1 MLVKKIFKN
10 VDYPIDI
17 EERNRIVDEYNKKL
31 DAAIQSESKAK
42 NTALSMMF
50 EVIALLCVVMIF
62 MYGDISIILKA
73 LYAAPILVFVF
84 YDFYLLITSKKS
96 ESKKILYGKYVSQL
110 FLFLAIIYSGAYIFS
125 VVSLDNKFNTISA
138 AALWCICTILSIGSF
153 LEAVK
158 NAPDKFLY
166 KYLNSN
172 KKYHS
177 QPSWVLNITRVLILV
192 VCILKPYMLLM
203 GVTYILITPL
213 VYVFTFTYYVYLQ
226 YDEVQNLKK

>member
-31 DAAIQSESKAK
+31 DAAIQSESKSK
-42 NTALSMMF
+42 NTALSIMF

-73 LYAAPILVFVF
+73 LYAAPILAFAF
-84 YDFYLLITSKKS
+84 YDFYLLIKSKKS

-110 FLFLAIIYSGAYIFS
+110 FVFLAIIYSGTYIFS
-125 VVSLDNKFNTISA
+125 GVSLDNKFNTISA

-177 QPSWVLNITRVLILV
+177 QPSWALNITRVLILV
-192 VCILKPYMLLM
+192 VCIFKPYMLLM